1 MRKMLLVAMFVGVV
15 GLLSAAPALAADYP
29 PSCGSTDPS
38 CTPTNTNGGPTL
50 YVAGASGQ
58 GTQGAASGQG
68 NLAFTGSHETF
79 PLVLV
84 GVGLVVAGGAF
95 VFASRRRFARR
106 A

>member
-15 GLLSAAPALAADYP
+15 GLLSAA
-29 PSCGSTDPS
+29 S
-38 CTPTNTNGGPTL
+38 
-50 YVAGASGQ
+50 AGASGQ